1 MATIDTCMWRA
12 SGVLEDDLSEQHL
25 MDCGYDGQTMIG
37 CDGAFVFA
45 YIEWVIWDNDGW
57 VEQVRRDDND
67 DDNNVDV

>member
-1 MATIDTCMWRA
+1 MYQA

-45 YIEWVIWDNDGW
+45 YIDWAIWDNDGF
-57 VEQVRRDDND
+57 VEQVITDIDFHD
-67 DDNNVDV
+67 FHDGD

>member
-1 MATIDTCMWRA
+1 MYQA

-45 YIEWVIWDNDGW
+45 YIDWAIWDNDGF
-57 VEQVRRDDND
+57 VEQVIADIDFHNFHD
-67 DDNNVDV
+67 GD

>member
-1 MATIDTCMWRA
+1 M
-12 SGVLEDDLSEQHL
+12 LEDDLSEQHL